1 MVETQWEMPWNDSGR
16 SVALLACKVHNF
28 QQWEKFI
35 RKEKKRRRAER
46 CEAPLIVRLVD
57 GLDSVKERF
66 LRSALWT
73 TINNLSALGWSARGW
88 RSRNVITQNYYR
100 EKNCSSSDNVKYGER
115 GELSNAVDLRLMVEN
130 FVEQER
136 SAQQSRSVDLAFFSL
151 FFCATV
157 LITSRATE
165 REAQN
170 RLESF
175 YIFIFGECRRHQR
188 PYIIGC
194 FDDCANDDLL
204 NWRCNWKNYSTKC
217 LLNEIGLDW
226 RLNFSRKK
234 VLGCELIL
242 SLRCSFPKF
251 EASDN

>member
-136 SAQQSRSVDLAFFSL
+136 SAQQSRSVDLAFFFAVLLCNGADYLEGYWTRSAKSTGKFL
-151 FFCATV
+151 HIFF
-157 LITSRATE
+157 
-165 REAQN
+165 
-170 RLESF
+170 
-175 YIFIFGECRRHQR
+175 FGECRRHQR

-226 RLNFSRKK
+226 RLNFS
-234 VLGCELIL
+234 
-242 SLRCSFPKF
+242 P
-251 EASDN
+251 